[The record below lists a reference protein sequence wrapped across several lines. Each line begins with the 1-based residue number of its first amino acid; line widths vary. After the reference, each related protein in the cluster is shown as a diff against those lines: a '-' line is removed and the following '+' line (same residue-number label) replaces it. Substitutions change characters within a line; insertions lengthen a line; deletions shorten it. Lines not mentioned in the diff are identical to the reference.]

1 MAPVTLPPYLKLSE
15 ILEACV
21 SPHVSASRV
30 KTDLRNAGLLR
41 RINERGHHRIESQ
54 ALEAR
59 LRGYY
64 DLVWNAFDRRARSR
78 AAGAP
83 DSIHSERSDRRAS
96 VAPGSSNRAS

>member
-1 MAPVTLPPYLKLSE
+1 MTALPPYLKLSE

-30 KTDLRNAGLLR
+30 KTDLRNAGLLK
-41 RINERGHHRIESQ
+41 RINERGHHRVESQ

-64 DLVWNAFDRRARSR
+64 DLVWALFERRARTAHGR
-78 AAGAP
+78 ETYIGARQAG
-83 DSIHSERSDRRAS
+83 INQNRSE
-96 VAPGSSNRAS
+96 